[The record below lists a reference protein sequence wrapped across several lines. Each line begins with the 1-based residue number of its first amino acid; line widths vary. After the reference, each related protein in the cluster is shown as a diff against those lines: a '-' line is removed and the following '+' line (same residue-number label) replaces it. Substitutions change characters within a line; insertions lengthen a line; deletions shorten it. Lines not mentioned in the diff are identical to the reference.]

1 MKADTVAALFIVVL
15 GLFISIMS
23 IFLGVGSLARD
34 EGSSGMFPLA
44 AGIGLV
50 VCGLFQALGSW
61 RYPDLVSWP
70 SFKGALKAVELLGI
84 LIVYVILFRGIG
96 YTLATVFFLLF
107 SSLLLGARNWW
118 GILSISI
125 GTALLCWYILG
136 EMLGIP
142 LSGGPFGF

>member
-1 MKADTVAALFIVVL
+1 MKADVVAALFVVFL
-15 GLFISIMS
+15 GFFISIMS
-23 IFLGVGSLARD
+23 ISLGVGSFERD
-34 EGSSGMFPLA
+34 EESSGMFPFA
-44 AGIGLV
+44 TGLGLFI
-50 VCGLFQALGSW
+50 CGLFQALGSW

-70 SFKGALKAVELLGI
+70 SCKGALKAAELLGI

-96 YTLATVFFLLF
+96 YTLATALFLLF

-142 LSGGPFGF
+142 LSAGPFGF